1 MAGKIRS
8 LIDEIVQ
15 LRGGGNSGIGHFVRA
30 QLLMKG
36 IDPARYDASS
46 ADDPKTIATLMKM
59 KQDFQNL
66 GGSK

>member
-1 MAGKIRS
+1 MAGMIHS

-36 IDPARYDASS
+36 IDPSRFDASS
-46 ADDPKTIATLMKM
+46 KDDPKIIATLTKM
-59 KQDFQNL
+59 KHDFQNL
-66 GGSK
+66 GGPK